1 MSTTADGPDDN
12 VRAQREAL
20 AATVGALAE
29 KANVPARVKGEVSR
43 DVERVKQRPAAVAAA
58 LGLLVVFVLVLR
70 RSKQRSRLTK
80 HN

>member
-1 MSTTADGPDDN
+1 MSTTADGPDEN

-70 RSKQRSRLTK
+70 RRKQRSRRTT

>member
-1 MSTTADGPDDN
+1 MSTTADGPDEN

-70 RSKQRSRLTK
+70 RSKQRSRLTT

>member
-1 MSTTADGPDDN
+1 MSTTADGPDEN

-20 AATVGALAE
+20 AATVGVLAE
-29 KANVPARVKGEVSR
+29 KADVPARVKGEMSR
-43 DVERVKQRPAAVAAA
+43 DVERVRQRPAAVAAA

-70 RSKQRSRLTK
+70 RRKQRSRLTT

>member
-1 MSTTADGPDDN
+1 MSTTADGPDEN

>member
-1 MSTTADGPDDN
+1 MSTTADGPDEN

-29 KANVPARVKGEVSR
+29 KADVPARVKGEVSR

-58 LGLLVVFVLVLR
+58 LGLLVVFVPVLR
-70 RSKQRSRLTK
+70 RRKQRSRLTT

>member
-1 MSTTADGPDDN
+1 MSTTADGPDEN

-43 DVERVKQRPAAVAAA
+43 DVERVKQRPVAVAAA

-70 RSKQRSRLTK
+70 RSKQRSRLTTHK
-80 HN
+80 

>member
-1 MSTTADGPDDN
+1 MSTTADGPDEN

-43 DVERVKQRPAAVAAA
+43 DVERVKQRPVAVAAA

-70 RSKQRSRLTK
+70 RRKQRSRPTT

>member
-29 KANVPARVKGEVSR
+29 KADVPARVKGEVSR

>member
-1 MSTTADGPDDN
+1 MSTTADGPDEN

-43 DVERVKQRPAAVAAA
+43 DVERVRQRPAAVAAA

>member
-43 DVERVKQRPAAVAAA
+43 DVERVRQRPAAVAAA

>member
-12 VRAQREAL
+12 VRAQRDAL

>member
-1 MSTTADGPDDN
+1 MSTTADGPDEN
-12 VRAQREAL
+12 VRAQLEAL

-43 DVERVKQRPAAVAAA
+43 DVERVKQRPVAVAAA

-70 RSKQRSRLTK
+70 RRKQRSRPTT

>member
-1 MSTTADGPDDN
+1 MSTTADGPDEN

-29 KANVPARVKGEVSR
+29 KADVPARVKGEVSR

-70 RSKQRSRLTK
+70 RSKQRSHLTK